1 MNRSLTV
8 FLYSIYVLLCLN
20 PSILFD
26 ICIIL
31 RPYKL
36 FLSLI
41 IVIFFIQIKK
51 MCLTTAFI
59 EFIIVS
65 TSNVRFKHIETLG
78 GVHID
83 ERETPRNNS

>member
-1 MNRSLTV
+1 MFESQYIVRYMYNTKPIQTISIID
-8 FLYSIYVLLCLN
+8 YSY
-20 PSILFD
+20 
-26 ICIIL
+26 
-31 RPYKL
+31 
-36 FLSLI
+36 
-41 IVIFFIQIKK
+41 FFIQIKK

>member
-1 MNRSLTV
+1 
-8 FLYSIYVLLCLN
+8 
-20 PSILFD
+20 
-26 ICIIL
+26 
-31 RPYKL
+31 
-36 FLSLI
+36 
-41 IVIFFIQIKK
+41 

>member
-1 MNRSLTV
+1 MFESQYIVRYMYNTKPIQTISIID
-8 FLYSIYVLLCLN
+8 YSY
-20 PSILFD
+20 
-26 ICIIL
+26 
-31 RPYKL
+31 
-36 FLSLI
+36 
-41 IVIFFIQIKK
+41 FFIQIKK
-51 MCLTTAFI
+51 MCLTTDFI

>member
-1 MNRSLTV
+1 MFEFQYIVRYMYNTKPIQTISIIDYSYF
-8 FLYSIYVLLCLN
+8 FLY
-20 PSILFD
+20 
-26 ICIIL
+26 
-31 RPYKL
+31 KL
-36 FLSLI
+36 
-41 IVIFFIQIKK
+41 KK
-51 MCLTTAFI
+51 MCLTTDFI